1 MIYKYYISS
10 LIELGLPTIH
20 IQGEKFA
27 HLDLYELTGRKQYLT
42 TFTLKPNSEAHSKYG
57 RSLTGVIFYAPKTKN
72 DLESALNSSES
83 IELNVLKIDVKIGH
97 LNHNEK
103 HDLKY
108 KGIDIDCI
116 ESITFLMYKPEIELH
131 ESGEK
136 KIPNRIELK
145 VDCSN
150 INPDRL
156 QLNHLL
162 SEFRRGASLLEFEKD
177 QLIGLLLA
185 YDNFQVERKI
195 LDDLKLTLL
204 DIQGNNN
211 IWHNAYLALER
222 QGKIT
227 AEREQ
232 ALANFKSIDLLKR
245 IKLATQ
251 ELSRAGLNK
260 NISQKQIET
269 IEYIFNQAK
278 LFKPSIIIYGT
289 RKVYWDLSSY
299 LHITLRHIKHLQ
311 IGNFTTKTPF
321 LYKTEDLSSLI
332 ASVLF
337 SVDDDLRD
345 YLSSDPI
352 RPFKRHG
359 PMAIEFNGDYYH
371 LSIEPSGRLAQ
382 FHMTE
387 YNRKISI

>member
-10 LIELGLPTIH
+10 LVELGLPSIN
-20 IQGEKFA
+20 IQGDKF
-27 HLDLYELTGRKQYLT
+27 HSLDIYELTGRSQYIT

-57 RSLTGVIFYAPKTKN
+57 RNLTGLIFYDSKTRN
-72 DLESALNSSES
+72 VLESALNSSES
-83 IELNVLKIDVKIGH
+83 IELNTLKIDVRIGH
-97 LNHNEK
+97 LSNNEK

-185 YDNFQVERKI
+185 YDNFQVEQKI
-195 LDDLKLTLL
+195 LDGLKLTLL
-204 DIQGNNN
+204 DLQENNN

-232 ALANFKSIDLLKR
+232 ALANFKFIDLLQR
-245 IKLATQ
+245 ITLATQ
-251 ELSRAGLNK
+251 ELSHAGLNK

-269 IEYIFNQAK
+269 IEYIFNQAIS
-278 LFKPSIIIYGT
+278 FKPSILMHGT
-289 RKVYWDLSSY
+289 QKVYLDLSSY
-299 LHITLRHIKHLQ
+299 LHITLRHIKYLQ
-311 IGNFTTKTPF
+311 IGSFTEKTPF

-337 SVDDDLRD
+337 SVGDDLRD
-345 YLSSDPI
+345 YLSSNPI
-352 RPFKRHG
+352 RPFKRNG
-359 PMAIEFNGDYYH
+359 SMAIEFNGDYYH

-382 FHMTE
+382 FHM
-387 YNRKISI
+387 ID